1 MYIVIKK
8 HSLISTIAHVQN
20 IVILH
25 NISMHSLYLHENFSG
40 ADFLD
45 NFTYFRK
52 PLVHNK
58 NDIGCIFWCIRSCS
72 CGIWTT
78 LWVLF
83 RNCMCHVWPFSAK
96 QKWVGQKVFYMRLHD
111 VFWFSRARVTIIF
124 GFLCLHHSIF

>member
-8 HSLISTIAHVQN
+8 HSLIYTIAHVQN

-25 NISMHSLYLHENFSG
+25 NISMHSLYLYENFSG

-52 PLVHNK
+52 PLVHNR
-58 NDIGCIFWCIRSCS
+58 NDIDCIFWCIRSCS

-83 RNCMCHVWPFSAK
+83 RNCTCHVWPFFRKTEMSWTK
-96 QKWVGQKVFYMRLHD
+96 SVLHAIAC
-111 VFWFSRARVTIIF
+111 FFLFSRARVTIIF